1 MSILAKSNAVAAP
14 TPPPVPLTK
23 EQRMAPKV
31 FHILTGSRRTAEQLV
46 YQWDNSVRE
55 LWSPGGDITPADL
68 LAVIGT
74 EAGEMMTLSRALT
87 AFLVSTLTGKRD
99 DLVAVIERR
108 LATIPAFTTHED
120 GTVTINLVP
129 PLQQK

>member
-14 TPPPVPLTK
+14 TPPPIPLTK
-23 EQRMAPKV
+23 EERMATKV
-31 FHILTGSRRTAEQLV
+31 VHILASSRRTAEQLV
-46 YQWDNSVRE
+46 HQWDNAVRE

-87 AFLVSTLTGKRD
+87 AFLITTLTGKRD

-108 LATIPAFTTHED
+108 LATIPKFTVQKD
-120 GTVTINLVP
+120 GTVLCGE
-129 PLQQK
+129 PLG

>member
-1 MSILAKSNAVAAP
+1 
-14 TPPPVPLTK
+14 
-23 EQRMAPKV
+23 MAPKV
-31 FHILTGSRRTAEQLV
+31 AHILASSRRTAEHLV
-46 YQWDNSVRE
+46 HQWDNSVRE

-68 LAVIGT
+68 LAAIGT

-87 AFLVSTLTGKRD
+87 AFLITTLTGKRD

-108 LATIPAFTTHED
+108 LATIPAFTTNKD